1 MASRK
6 KTSARAGAKSVQTRD
21 REATQLKFIE
31 AGEALF
37 AQHGFRGVTL
47 DMLAKKAGA
56 NKALVSY
63 YFGSKA
69 GLYDAVIEVIV
80 TDVVA
85 AVSGSVREGADPA
98 QNMRLY
104 IRALARAFAAR
115 PSFSAILMQ
124 EYIGGSMQERAAPF
138 AQVLQFYR
146 MTEQIYEA
154 GRKQK
159 VFRKLDPHELHLSI
173 VGPLVHFSLTIGFR
187 ARTIKRL
194 ADDLSNPDVEGFS
207 RHLETIILDG
217 ARRAD
222 TSAKRAKPA

>member
-1 MASRK
+1 MAGK
-6 KTSARAGAKSVQTRD
+6 KATSAGSGAKPVKTRD
-21 REATQLKFIE
+21 RDATQLKFIE

-37 AQHGFRGVTL
+37 SRHGYRGVTL
-47 DMLAKKAGA
+47 DMLAKEAGA

-69 GLYDAVIEVIV
+69 GLYDAVIESIV
-80 TDVVA
+80 SEVVSV
-85 AVSGSVREGADPA
+85 VSDSVREGGDAA
-98 QNMRLY
+98 ESLKRY
-104 IRALARAFAAR
+104 IRALAHAFAAR
-115 PSFSAILMQ
+115 PSFSAILML
-124 EYIGGSMQERAAPF
+124 EYIGGSMQERPAPF

-146 MTEQIYEA
+146 MTEKIYEA

-159 VFRKLDPHELHLSI
+159 IFKKLDPHQLHLSI

-187 ARTIKRL
+187 ARTINRL
-194 ADDLSNPDVEGFS
+194 TDDVSNPDVEGFS

-222 TSAKRAKPA
+222 VSPNRAKPA